1 MPRVPGPGGGEHHS
15 RYCSH
20 YRHYYRQVGVVFL
33 PCGHLVTCTTCA
45 ASVTKCVVCRA
56 QVTEAV
62 RVYMA

>member
-1 MPRVPGPGGGEHHS
+1 M
-15 RYCSH
+15 
-20 YRHYYRQVGVVFL
+20 FL

>member
-1 MPRVPGPGGGEHHS
+1 MPRVPGPGGGEHH
-15 RYCSH
+15 RVDTAVTTDTA
-20 YRHYYRQVGVVFL
+20 QVGVVFL